1 MAALPSAL
9 RTVADRV
16 LDSAVLDR
24 VQLVPTS
31 GPVPAGDRTVL
42 LCRLLEQL
50 PDEDAVLALRENA
63 AAVPAGG
70 ALLLVEQVEGADG
83 IELDTEAA
91 LHHLRL
97 KAAFGSGVRTERDFE
112 RIAALAGLRVASRRD
127 IGWDHRLW
135 ELAPAR

>member
-1 MAALPSAL
+1 M
-9 RTVADRV
+9 
-16 LDSAVLDR
+16 
-24 VQLVPTS
+24 
-31 GPVPAGDRTVL
+31 

-50 PDEDAVLALRENA
+50 ADEDAVLALRENA
-63 AAVPAGG
+63 AAVPEGG
-70 ALLLVEQVEGADG
+70 ALMLVEQVEGADG

-97 KAAFGSGVRTERDFE
+97 KAAFGSGVRTEGDFE
-112 RIAALAGLRVASRRD
+112 RIAALAGLRVAARRD